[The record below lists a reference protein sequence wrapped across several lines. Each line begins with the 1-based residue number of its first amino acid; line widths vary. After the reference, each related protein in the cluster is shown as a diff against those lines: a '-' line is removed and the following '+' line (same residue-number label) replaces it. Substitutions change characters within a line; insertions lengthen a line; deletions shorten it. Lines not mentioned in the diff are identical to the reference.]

1 MHSIQTHAITN
12 ARKRIPGE
20 IQVWYGIHH
29 KMVVLLHE
37 PAQAAFLRSRKLLHT
52 DTGHCFLYEHMRIR
66 NTFQVLGQLRSI
78 ILCQRSCAGN
88 NSINERIPNRSIC
101 SDGFCRQILQEYD
114 LCAVFPQ
121 KLHEPV
127 MLLLRAVQIGNVVK
141 EQAFQ
146 RIRHKILQ
154 LPPRAVKQDLLQRTD
169 LTFNV
174 DGTLHGQPSYFSIF

>member
-1 MHSIQTHAITN
+1 
-12 ARKRIPGE
+12 
-20 IQVWYGIHH
+20 
-29 KMVVLLHE
+29 MVVLLHE

-66 NTFQVLGQLRSI
+66 NTFQVFGQLRPV
-78 ILCQRSCAGN
+78 ILRQRSRAGN
-88 NSINERIPNRSIC
+88 NGINECIPNRIVC
-101 SDGFCRQILQEYD
+101 FDGFRRQILQEYD

-127 MLLLRAVQIGNVVK
+127 VLLLRTVQIGNIVK

-169 LTFNV
+169 LTLDV
-174 DGTLHGQPSYFSIF
+174 DGTLHGQPS